1 MTAPVATPA
10 EVTHDVVTSA
20 MLRHRRALAT
30 LVLLAL
36 AAVCFWVVVALVRAR
51 TQPTLGVQMSR
62 ERTTML
68 GRPAPGAPVVVRAV
82 RAHSVTHDGDLHP
95 GDTVLR
101 IDGIAVADEEAL
113 GQRHD
118 RLQPG
123 DVVTF
128 EIERGGA
135 RLTRRATAVPVLT
148 GRWQWAGVALRVL
161 LVFALFLGIPSIV
174 FKWRPDDPR
183 ALLFMLF
190 GTTFG
195 LSMLNFSVPGLSQPP
210 ESVLPLPDAFSR
222 FNMTSLAIT
231 YACAL
236 VINPTLLHFLALF
249 PQPRLAPVPLGRV
262 LRWTYLVPSLVGC
275 LAAPVIVLLFVRWL
289 PAPAR
294 PAVALAVAA
303 VAGAGAMRV
312 WWTRLRGRSWRRQV
326 LDDSHWLCA
335 ALALAYM
342 ALVLAAIVVV
352 GLRSRETAGLLG
364 GLLISGAVVL
374 FAFGVGV
381 AYPVA
386 CCIAMWRSW
395 RLSSEDLRRQIRWP
409 LLSIA
414 LALGIAVVLSVLSL
428 GLSFSTGN
436 APPPWLFSLFEVS
449 TWVAYSVIPLAF
461 AAAVLRY
468 GLMDIRVIIRLTFFY
483 LLTTA
488 SVYIGTAAVVLAL
501 ATAVGEATNS
511 NRVTTILITLL
522 AMSLSEPLRRRVQR
536 RVDKHFY
543 QRTPD
548 PVGVLARH
556 GQELRTVSRRGDLE
570 RSLVLALQ
578 EAIPHAPTYLFR
590 RREDQPEF
598 IAAHS
603 PDPTAR
609 EAFAALPF
617 LSRRADDLLGPTV
630 LAELIMEVEEA
641 RTWELLGIE
650 ALLPVRQGDDI
661 PVVLGLGRKRADDA
675 WQERDMEILSS
686 LAAQTSMAL
695 ADIEA
700 RLHDASLK
708 EAFDNQRALLPQQ
721 LPQPEAFSIAG
732 AWHPA
737 LTVGGDY
744 YDAWWLSTD
753 AIAICVADVAGKG
766 LAASLVMANLQATVK
781 ALAGPDVSPADLC
794 TRVNETLAANLRKG
808 RFVTFFYG
816 VLRLSTGEL
825 RYANAGH
832 NPPVLASG
840 RVVHELGLGD
850 PGLGLLRTHPY
861 RDAVVRLDE
870 DARLLLY
877 TDGVTEGRSPDGEDF
892 GMPRLLDLVDRPH
905 TSAGQLRDDVL
916 SAIAAWTQGQFD
928 DDVTL
933 LAVVRR
939 QGTHANFQT
948 QKIRLPGMSA

>member
-10 EVTHDVVTSA
+10 EATHDVVTST
-20 MLRHRRALAT
+20 MLRHRRTLAT

-51 TQPTLGVQMSR
+51 TQPTLGIQMSR
-62 ERTTML
+62 ERTTPFA
-68 GRPAPGAPVVVRAV
+68 RPTPDAPVIVRAV
-82 RAHSVTHDGDLHP
+82 RVHSVTHDGDLHA
-95 GDTVLR
+95 GDRVLR
-101 IDGIAVADEEAL
+101 IDGIPVGDQTAL
-113 GQRHD
+113 GRRHD

-128 EIERGGA
+128 EIERDGA
-135 RLTRRATAVPVLT
+135 PLTRRVTAVPVLA
-148 GRWQWAGVALRVL
+148 GRWPWASVAVRVL
-161 LVFALFLGIPSIV
+161 LVFALFLGIPAIV
-174 FKWRPDDPR
+174 FTWRPDDPR

-210 ESVLPLPDAFSR
+210 ESVLPLPEAFSR
-222 FNMTSLAIT
+222 VNLTALAVT

-236 VINPTLLHFLALF
+236 VINPTLLHFLTLF
-249 PQPRLAPVPLGRV
+249 PQPRLAPAALGRV
-262 LRWTYLVPSLVGC
+262 LRWTYLVPSLVSWI
-275 LAAPVIVLLFVRWL
+275 AAPPLVLLLARWL
-289 PAPAR
+289 PAAAR

-303 VAGAGAMRV
+303 VAGAGATRV
-312 WWTRLRGRSWRRQV
+312 WWTRLRGRAWRTSV
-326 LDDSHWLCA
+326 LDHAHWLGVTG
-335 ALALAYM
+335 ALAYL
-342 ALVLAAIVVV
+342 AVVLVVIVIV
-352 GLRSRETAGLLG
+352 GARSRETLAALVGLLVAG
-364 GLLISGAVVL
+364 TVAL

-381 AYPVA
+381 AYPAA
-386 CCIAMWRSW
+386 CGIAMWRSW
-395 RLSSEDLRRQIRWP
+395 RLSPEDLRRQIRWP
-409 LLSIA
+409 LLSVA
-414 LALGIAVVLSVLSL
+414 LALGIAMVLSVLSL
-428 GLSFSTGN
+428 RLTFSTGD
-436 APPPWLFSLFEVS
+436 APPPWLFSVFEIS
-449 TWVAYSVIPLAF
+449 TWVAYAVIPLAF

-468 GLMDIRVIIRLTFFY
+468 GLMDIRVIVRLTFFY

-488 SVYIGTAAVVLAL
+488 SVYVAAFAVVLAL
-501 ATAVGEATNS
+501 ATAVGETTDS

-522 AMSLSEPLRRRVQR
+522 AMSLAEPLRRRVQR

-556 GQELRTVSRRGDLE
+556 GQELRTVSRRSDLE
-570 RSLVLALQ
+570 RRLVLALQ

-617 LSRRADDLLGPTV
+617 LSRRAPDLLGPTV
-630 LAELIMEVEEA
+630 LAEVTMEIEEA
-641 RTWELLGIE
+641 RTWEHLAIE
-650 ALLPVRQGDDI
+650 ALLPVRQGDEI
-661 PVVLGLGRKRADDA
+661 PVVLGLGRKRSDDA

-721 LPQPEAFSIAG
+721 LPQPDAFSIAG

-753 AIAICVADVAGKG
+753 AIAVCVADVAGKG

-816 VLRLSTGEL
+816 VLRLSTSEL

-850 PGLGLLRTHPY
+850 PGLGLLRTHRY

-877 TDGVTEGRSPDGEDF
+877 TDGVTEGHSPDGEDF
-892 GMPRLLDLVDRPH
+892 GMARLLDLVDRPH
-905 TSAGQLRDDVL
+905 ANAGALRDDVL

-939 QGTHANFQT
+939 QGTHTSFQT
-948 QKIRLPGMSA
+948 QKIRLPGMTT